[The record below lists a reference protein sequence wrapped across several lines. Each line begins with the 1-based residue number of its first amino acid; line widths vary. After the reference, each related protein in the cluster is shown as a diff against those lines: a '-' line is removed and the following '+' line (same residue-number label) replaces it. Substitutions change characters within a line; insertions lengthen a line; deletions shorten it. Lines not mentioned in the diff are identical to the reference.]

1 MVLFRVVFVTR
12 RPFLESP
19 GNLSGLELY
28 FKIKIEKKAN
38 YFVALKPVHFVSLA
52 DESIIKISKLEIPI
66 FSENRTA
73 LRARRVTWGSFLE
86 GPGNLSGPQT
96 CYVFI
101 HPKGLKFFKNY
112 PAKISA

>member
-19 GNLSGLELY
+19 GNLSGLKLY
-28 FKIKIEKKAN
+28 F
-38 YFVALKPVHFVSLA
+38 
-52 DESIIKISKLEIPI
+52 EIPI
-66 FSENRTA
+66 FSENRAA
-73 LRARRVTWGSFLE
+73 LRARRVTFGSFLE

-96 CYVFI
+96 YYVFI

>member
-1 MVLFRVVFVTR
+1 M
-12 RPFLESP
+12 
-19 GNLSGLELY
+19 
-28 FKIKIEKKAN
+28 
-38 YFVALKPVHFVSLA
+38 ALKPVHFVSLA

-86 GPGNLSGPQT
+86 GNLSGPQT
-96 CYVFI
+96 YYVFI

>member
-1 MVLFRVVFVTR
+1 M
-12 RPFLESP
+12 
-19 GNLSGLELY
+19 
-28 FKIKIEKKAN
+28 
-38 YFVALKPVHFVSLA
+38 ALKPVHFVSLA
-52 DESIIKISKLEIPI
+52 HESIIKISKLEIPI

-73 LRARRVTWGSFLE
+73 LRARRVTFGSFLE

-96 CYVFI
+96 YYVFI

>member
-1 MVLFRVVFVTR
+1 M
-12 RPFLESP
+12 
-19 GNLSGLELY
+19 
-28 FKIKIEKKAN
+28 
-38 YFVALKPVHFVSLA
+38 ALKPVHFVSLA

-66 FSENRTA
+66 FRENRTA
-73 LRARRVTWGSFLE
+73 LRARRVTLGSFLE

-101 HPKGLKFFKNY
+101 HPKDLKFFENY

>member
-1 MVLFRVVFVTR
+1 M
-12 RPFLESP
+12 
-19 GNLSGLELY
+19 
-28 FKIKIEKKAN
+28 
-38 YFVALKPVHFVSLA
+38 ALKPVHFVSLA

-73 LRARRVTWGSFLE
+73 LRARRVTFGSFLE

-101 HPKGLKFFKNY
+101 RQKGLKFFKNC

>member
-1 MVLFRVVFVTR
+1 M
-12 RPFLESP
+12 
-19 GNLSGLELY
+19 
-28 FKIKIEKKAN
+28 
-38 YFVALKPVHFVSLA
+38 ALKPVHFVSLA

-66 FSENRTA
+66 FRENRTA
-73 LRARRVTWGSFLE
+73 LRARRVTFGSFLE

-101 HPKGLKFFKNY
+101 HPKDLKFFENY

>member
-1 MVLFRVVFVTR
+1 M
-12 RPFLESP
+12 
-19 GNLSGLELY
+19 
-28 FKIKIEKKAN
+28 
-38 YFVALKPVHFVSLA
+38 ALKPVHFVSLA
-52 DESIIKISKLEIPI
+52 DESVIKVSKLEIPI
-66 FSENRTA
+66 FSKNRTA
-73 LRARRVTWGSFLE
+73 LRTRRVTFGSFLE

>member
-1 MVLFRVVFVTR
+1 M
-12 RPFLESP
+12 
-19 GNLSGLELY
+19 
-28 FKIKIEKKAN
+28 
-38 YFVALKPVHFVSLA
+38 ALKPVHFVSLA

-86 GPGNLSGPQT
+86 GPGNSSGPQT

-101 HPKGLKFFKNY
+101 HPKGLKCFKNY